1 VVELLLRRMPGLF
14 LSVSCTTRRPRPG
27 EVDRGAYRFVPEE
40 EFDQMVSEDALLE
53 WARVFGNRYGT
64 PAAPIEEARDRGEDA
79 VLEIDV
85 QGAELVKARE
95 PDAVLIFLEPPSDE
109 ELARRLLSRGTE
121 DENELARRLTAA
133 AEEMARANAF
143 DEVVV
148 NAELDRA
155 AADVAGIIERYRR
168 SPHPLRKEPL

>member
-1 VVELLLRRMPGLF
+1 MVELLLERMPGLF

-27 EVDRGAYRFVPEE
+27 EVDRRAYRFVFEE
-40 EFDQMVSEDALLE
+40 EFERMVSENAFLE
-53 WARVFGNRYGT
+53 WAQVFGNRYGT
-64 PAAPIEEARDRGEDA
+64 PTAPIEEARDRGEDA

-85 QGAELVKARE
+85 QGAEQVKASV

-133 AEEMARANAF
+133 ADEMTRADAF

-148 NAELDRA
+148 NDELDRA
-155 AADVAGIIERYRR
+155 AADVAAIIEAHRR
-168 SPHPLRKEPL
+168 SPHP